1 MKVRNSNIEIL
12 RVIFMFLILVN
23 HVYGHGSGLNLKWI
37 YSLGSEWD
45 TAWNLALDSLCK
57 LGVTGFI
64 FISGYFGIR
73 TTKKSLAH
81 ILLIPFFYTLILS
94 IAFKHL
100 GFHEIINLIFAFN
113 GWWFVSC
120 YVFIMLLS
128 PFIEEG
134 IKKIKGRIFLIIVM
148 GMLVYTYVMNSL
160 GKADSHDIILLLTV
174 YMTARYLKLYPQSC
188 IASKMR
194 MGGVYAFVLI
204 ALIPVAIEQIG
215 WNTDKLMPYVFQN
228 NNILLLI
235 ADYWIIY
242 NCDKHAIYNRYINK
256 IAAGSLAIYLVTDYP
271 DVRDFLDPMLLPYV
285 LKGYGLIIIVGLCVG
300 ILIIDMVRAW
310 IFRLEIWNTIVNNI
324 ESCVRQKQDRHQSQ

>member
-37 YSLGSEWD
+37 YSLGLEWD

-194 MGGVYAFVLI
+194 MGG
-204 ALIPVAIEQIG
+204 
-215 WNTDKLMPYVFQN
+215 DMP
-228 NNILLLI
+228 L
-235 ADYWIIY
+235 
-242 NCDKHAIYNRYINK
+242 
-256 IAAGSLAIYLVTDYP
+256 S
-271 DVRDFLDPMLLPYV
+271 
-285 LKGYGLIIIVGLCVG
+285 
-300 ILIIDMVRAW
+300 
-310 IFRLEIWNTIVNNI
+310 
-324 ESCVRQKQDRHQSQ
+324 